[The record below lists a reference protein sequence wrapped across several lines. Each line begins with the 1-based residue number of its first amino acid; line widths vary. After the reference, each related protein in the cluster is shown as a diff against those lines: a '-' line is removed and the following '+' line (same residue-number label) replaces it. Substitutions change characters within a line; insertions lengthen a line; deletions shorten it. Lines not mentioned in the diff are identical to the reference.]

1 MRKLNILKAIV
12 DFIWIMTWI
21 ALPLIIIVSIVMLFN
36 KEAIDVPIQI
46 NGSDLN
52 LSNTYDKY
60 ALPIGLVYIGFLLF
74 SLFFFRKLLTN
85 FQKRM
90 IFENENA
97 DLLNKIGNIIIIEA
111 LIYALT
117 NIIIHFLNNKIT
129 ITLGYGPFLYLLG
142 LGLFFKVL
150 AEVFKMGKNLK
161 EENELT
167 I

>member
-12 DFIWIMTWI
+12 DFVWILTWI
-21 ALPLIIIVSIVMLFN
+21 ALPLIIIVSIVVLFN

-46 NGSDLN
+46 NGSDLD
-52 LSNTYDKY
+52 LSNAYDKY
-60 ALPIGLVYIGFLLF
+60 ALPLGMVYIGFLLF
-74 SLFFFRKLLTN
+74 SLYFFRKLLTN
-85 FQKRM
+85 FQKRI

-97 DLLNKIGNIIIIEA
+97 DYLNKIGNIIMIEA
-111 LIYALT
+111 LIYALI

-150 AEVFKMGKNLK
+150 AEVFKMGKHLK
-161 EENELT
+161 EENDLM